1 MTHARTLAPDTPDV
15 DAPDLD
21 SALAARVREGD
32 GAAFEALFRA
42 YFASLASL
50 AFAYVK
56 SRETAEELVQD
67 ILLRVWQERSTWE
80 VRGSVR
86 SYLYA
91 AVRHRAISHLRK
103 VRVATRVEEDATAAS
118 IHGIGWGG
126 AFGSQVPAADA
137 ELEAAEL
144 HAAIER
150 AIAELPD
157 RCREAFALSRQHD
170 LTHAEI
176 AEIMGTAVKTVENQ
190 VNKARTH
197 LRRRLTPWLNG

>member
-1 MTHARTLAPDTPDV
+1 M

-21 SALAARVREGD
+21 SVLAMRVRASD

-42 YFASLASL
+42 YFARLASL

-67 ILLRVWQERSTWE
+67 TFLRIWETRSTWE
-80 VRGSVR
+80 VTGNVR

-91 AVRHRAISHLRK
+91 AVRHRAINHLRK
-103 VRVATRVEEDATAAS
+103 ARVGARVEENAAAS
-118 IHGIGWGG
+118 SAHGEGWGG
-126 AFGSQVPAADA
+126 AFGLRVPAADA
-137 ELEAAEL
+137 ELETAEL

-150 AIAELPD
+150 AISELPD

-170 LTHAEI
+170 LSHAEI
-176 AEIMGTAVKTVENQ
+176 AAIMGTAVKTVENQ
-190 VNKARTH
+190 ITKARTH
-197 LRRRLTPWLNG
+197 LRRRLSPWLNG